1 MADEVGD
8 FTVTGDTEDENY
20 SYAGGVL
27 TIKTGTPLTIKNTDS
42 SKSTTDRIVIGSGV
56 TANLTFAGVN
66 KMCIRDSIRTQLYTE
81 DKKFKQ
87 KLSYASKL
95 GIPYAVIIG
104 EDEVK
109 NGLVA
114 LKDMRRGEQ
123 VSCTPDEAAER
134 ILSGLGESAGIR
146 LIKEK

>member
-1 MADEVGD
+1 M
-8 FTVTGDTEDENY
+8 TEELGFAAAAATKLRG
-20 SYAGGVL
+20 AG
-27 TIKTGTPLTIKNTDS
+27 
-42 SKSTTDRIVIGSGV
+42 
-56 TANLTFAGVN
+56 
-66 KMCIRDSIRTQLYTE
+66 IRTQLYTE